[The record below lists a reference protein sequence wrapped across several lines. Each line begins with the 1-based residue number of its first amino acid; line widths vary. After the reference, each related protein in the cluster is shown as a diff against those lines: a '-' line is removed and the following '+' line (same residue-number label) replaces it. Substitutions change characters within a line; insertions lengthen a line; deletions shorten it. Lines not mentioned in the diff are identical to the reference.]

1 MSIDLLIQKVE
12 FWTQHTNYGSVMCA
26 NFLDRRSRDRELR
39 HKKNRRQRRF
49 CGPKFINSPITQ
61 KPHGVQ
67 AEIWHNMGANGG
79 FMRAEFGGAWSR
91 DWNFKAE
98 NRKEVDKF
106 VLVYLGKYGIDE
118 KMFVILNTLS
128 TPFF

>member
-1 MSIDLLIQKVE
+1 
-12 FWTQHTNYGSVMCA
+12 
-26 NFLDRRSRDRELR
+26 
-39 HKKNRRQRRF
+39 
-49 CGPKFINSPITQ
+49 
-61 KPHGVQ
+61 
-67 AEIWHNMGANGG
+67 MGANVG

-106 VLVYLGKYGIDE
+106 VPVYLGKYGIDE

-128 TPFF
+128 TTFLLVMFIYPNLVIIFLFSFISLSF